1 MSFDQ
6 IADMLTRIRNAQLAK
21 KIDTVMPLSK
31 FKLAI
36 AQVLY
41 KQGKLSKVSIFS
53 DGNKNFLRLKLKYD
67 KSGAPVIKEV
77 KRISKQGCRIYK
89 GKSEIRNVKDGYGFS
104 IISTSKGLLTNAEAK
119 KEKVGGEVIC
129 EIW

>member
-6 IADMLTRIRNAQLAK
+6 IADMLTRIRNAQTARNSDV
-21 KIDTVMPLSK
+21 IIPLSR

-41 KQGKLSKVSIFS
+41 KQGRISKVSIFS
-53 DGNKNFLRLKLKYD
+53 DGNKNFLKLKLKYNQD
-67 KSGAPVIKEV
+67 GSPIIKEI

-89 GKSEIRNVKDGYGFS
+89 KGQNLRNVKDGYGFS
-104 IISTSKGLLTNAEAK
+104 IVSTSKGLLTDNEARK
-119 KEKVGGEVIC
+119 QQIGGEVVC
-129 EIW
+129 EVW

>member
-21 KIDTVMPLSK
+21 NADVAMPLSK
-31 FKLAI
+31 LKLAI

-41 KQGKLSKVSIFS
+41 KQGRISKVSIFS
-53 DGNKNFLRLKLKYD
+53 DGNKNFLKLKLKYNQD
-67 KSGAPVIKEV
+67 GSPIIKEI

-89 GKSEIRNVKDGYGFS
+89 GKKDIRNVKDGYGFS
-104 IISTSKGLLTNAEAK
+104 IISTSKGLLTGDEAREQK
-119 KEKVGGEVIC
+119 TGGEVIC
-129 EIW
+129 EVW

>member
-6 IADMLTRIRNAQLAK
+6 IADMLTRIRNAQLARK
-21 KIDTVMPLSK
+21 KDTVMPLSK

-41 KQGKLSKVSIFS
+41 KQGKISKVSIFS
-53 DGNKNFLRLKLKYD
+53 DGNKNFLRLKLKYNQ
-67 KSGAPVIKEV
+67 KGEPVIKEI

-89 GKSEIRNVKDGYGFS
+89 GKQDIKKVKDGYGFS
-104 IISTSKGLLTNAEAK
+104 IISTSKGLLTDDEIRK
-119 KEKVGGEVIC
+119 QKIGGEVIC

>member
-6 IADMLTRIRNAQLAK
+6 IADMLTRIRNAQLARK
-21 KIDTVMPLSK
+21 KDTVMPLSK

-41 KQGKLSKVSIFS
+41 KQGKISKVSIFS
-53 DGNKNFLRLKLKYD
+53 DGNKNFLRLKLKYNQ
-67 KSGAPVIKEV
+67 KGEPVIKEI

-89 GKSEIRNVKDGYGFS
+89 GKQEVKKVKDGYGFS
-104 IISTSKGLLTNAEAK
+104 IISTSKGLLTDDEIRK
-119 KEKVGGEVIC
+119 QKIGGEVIC

>member
-21 KIDTVMPLSK
+21 KMDTVMPLSK

-41 KQGKLSKVSIFS
+41 KQGRISKVSIFS
-53 DGNKNFLRLKLKYD
+53 DGNKNFLRLKLKYNEN
-67 KSGAPVIKEV
+67 GTPMIKEI
-77 KRISKQGCRIYK
+77 KRVSKQGCRIYK

-104 IISTSKGLLTNAEAK
+104 IISTSKGLLTDDEAR
-119 KEKVGGEVIC
+119 KEKIGGEVIC

>member
-6 IADMLTRIRNAQLAK
+6 IADMLTRIRNAQLARNA
-21 KIDTVMPLSK
+21 DTAMPLSK

-41 KQGKLSKVSIFS
+41 KQGKISKVSIFS
-53 DGNKNFLRLKLKYD
+53 DGDKNFLKLKLKYNQD
-67 KSGAPVIKEV
+67 GTPVIREI

-89 GKSEIRNVKDGYGFS
+89 GKQGIRNVKDGYGFS
-104 IISTSKGLLTNAEAK
+104 IVSTSKGLLTGDEAR
-119 KEKVGGEVIC
+119 EKRIGGEVVC

>member
-6 IADMLTRIRNAQLAK
+6 IADMLTRIRNAQLARK
-21 KIDTVMPLSK
+21 MDAIMPLSK

-41 KQGKLSKVSIFS
+41 KEGRISKVSIFS
-53 DGNKNFLRLKLKYD
+53 DGDKNFLKLKLKYD
-67 KSGAPVIKEV
+67 SDGKPVIKEIT
-77 KRISKQGCRIYK
+77 RISKQGCRIYK
-89 GKSEIRNVKDGYGFS
+89 GKQAIRNVKEGYGFS
-104 IISTSKGLLTNAEAK
+104 IISTSKGLLTDSEARK
-119 KEKVGGEVIC
+119 QRIGGEVVC

>member
-21 KIDTVMPLSK
+21 KMDTVMPLSK
-31 FKLAI
+31 LKLAI

-41 KQGKLSKVSIFS
+41 KQGKISKVSIFS
-53 DGNKNFLRLKLKYD
+53 DGSKNFLRLKLKYD
-67 KSGAPVIKEV
+67 QDGAPIIKEI
-77 KRISKQGCRIYK
+77 KRVSKQGCRIYK
-89 GKSEIRNVKDGYGFS
+89 GKKDIRRVKDGYGFA
-104 IISTSKGLLTNAEAK
+104 IISTSKGLLTDDETRK
-119 KEKVGGEVIC
+119 DKIGGEVIC

>member
-1 MSFDQ
+1 
-6 IADMLTRIRNAQLAK
+6 
-21 KIDTVMPLSK
+21 MPLSK

-41 KQGKLSKVSIFS
+41 KQGKISKVSIFS
-53 DGNKNFLRLKLKYD
+53 DGNKNFLRLKLKYNQ
-67 KSGAPVIKEV
+67 KGEPVIKEI

-89 GKSEIRNVKDGYGFS
+89 GKQEIKKVKDGYGFS
-104 IISTSKGLLTNAEAK
+104 IISTSKGLLTDDEIRK
-119 KEKVGGEVIC
+119 QKIGGEVIC

>member
-21 KIDTVMPLSK
+21 KMDTVMPLSK

-41 KQGKLSKVSIFS
+41 KQGRISKVSIFS

-67 KSGAPVIKEV
+67 ENGAPIIREIKRV
-77 KRISKQGCRIYK
+77 SKQGCRIYK
-89 GKSEIRNVKDGYGFS
+89 GKAEIQNVKDGYGFS
-104 IISTSKGLLTNAEAK
+104 IISTSKGLLTDNEAR
-119 KEKVGGEVIC
+119 KEKVGGEIIC
-129 EIW
+129 EVW

>member
-6 IADMLTRIRNAQLAK
+6 IADMLTRIRNAQMAK
-21 KIDTVMPLSK
+21 NSDTAMPLSK

-41 KQGKLSKVSIFS
+41 KQGRISKVSIFS
-53 DGNKNFLRLKLKYD
+53 DGDKNFLKLKLKYNQD
-67 KSGAPVIKEV
+67 GTPVIKEI
-77 KRISKQGCRIYK
+77 KRISKQGCRVYK
-89 GKSEIRNVKDGYGFS
+89 NKQEIREVKDGYGFS
-104 IISTSKGLLTNAEAK
+104 IISTSKGLLTGDEAREK
-119 KEKVGGEVIC
+119 KVGGEVVC

>member
-6 IADMLTRIRNAQLAK
+6 IADMLTRIRNAQLARK
-21 KIDTVMPLSK
+21 KDTVMPLSK

-41 KQGKLSKVSIFS
+41 KQGKISKVSIFS

-67 KSGAPVIKEV
+67 QIGNPVIKEI

-89 GKSEIRNVKDGYGFS
+89 ERQEIKRIKDGYGFA
-104 IISTSKGLLTNAEAK
+104 IISTSKGLLTDDETRK
-119 KEKVGGEVIC
+119 QKIGGEVIC

>member
-6 IADMLTRIRNAQLAK
+6 IADMLTRIRNAQLARK
-21 KIDTVMPLSK
+21 KDTVMPLSK

-41 KQGKLSKVSIFS
+41 KQGKISKVSIFS
-53 DGNKNFLRLKLKYD
+53 DGNKNFLRLKLKYNQ
-67 KSGAPVIKEV
+67 KGEPVIKEI

-89 GKSEIRNVKDGYGFS
+89 GKQEIKKVKDGYGFS
-104 IISTSKGLLTNAEAK
+104 IISTSKGLLTDDEIRK
-119 KEKVGGEVIC
+119 QKIGGEVIC

>member
-6 IADMLTRIRNAQLAK
+6 IADMLTRIRNAQLARNT
-21 KIDTVMPLSK
+21 DTAMPLSK

-41 KQGKLSKVSIFS
+41 KQGKISKVSIFS
-53 DGNKNFLRLKLKYD
+53 DGDKNFLKLKLKYNQD
-67 KSGAPVIKEV
+67 GTPVIREIK
-77 KRISKQGCRIYK
+77 KISKQGCRVYK
-89 GKSEIRNVKDGYGFS
+89 GKQEIKDVKDGYGFS
-104 IISTSKGLLTNAEAK
+104 IVSTSKGLLTGDEAR
-119 KEKVGGEVIC
+119 EKRIGGEVVC